1 MNLYTSASTA
11 ALVINVALGFFV
23 IHKGRDLLRNRLFG
37 ILCIIIGIWCAYP
50 LAMSLAPSPEAA
62 LLFVRFIYVFAVF
75 CPTVYLHF
83 VLVLVNARK
92 HLKPFVYAAY
102 STSAVLFFLNFSPL
116 FIKDVTR
123 NVPQSALQ
131 KFTLVP
137 GPVYLVYV
145 LGFVVMVGYGYTEL
159 IRAYRKSTAFER
171 NQLRYIFLAFIVSA
185 LGGLIHFSS
194 SFGYKE
200 PFPHDFLLIAF
211 TSVTSYAIVKHRLMD
226 IRIIVKTGVIYALS
240 TGVITGS
247 FMLLV
252 LGFQTVFSEYAVHAR
267 LPVAAV
273 AALVIALAFY
283 PVKDRIQRAVDKY
296 FYKEAYDYHR
306 VLGDASK
313 AMTSILDFEKLLSY
327 ILRAIND
334 SMKIERGWILL
345 RSQGGRKFDV
355 RITAAFEDEPE
366 FPAEAPLTSR
376 NVLME
381 YLRGSTEPIV
391 REEIERMLLPDE
403 AGSIS
408 REMGRFNAD
417 VAVPIVLKNRLMGAI
432 LLGPKLSGDIY
443 TDEDLQLLTTLA
455 NQAAV
460 AIRNAQLYSRL
471 QQDLDTIRYLEREKA
486 KAERLASLG
495 TMAAGIAHEIKNPL
509 VSIKTFAQL
518 LPEKASDPEFRD
530 DFSQIAT
537 KEIDRIDSLV
547 QGLLSLAKPSPPVFE
562 AVDVNSVLDEIL
574 TSVLIRMEN
583 RKISLRKEYDHD
595 LPPAMGDVHQLKQ
608 VFSNIIINAIQATP
622 EGGKITVMTSSCDR
636 SRGRDGCVSVK
647 ISDTGSGISQ
657 EESERIF
664 NPFFTTKHEGVGLG
678 LTICHRII
686 EDHRG
691 AIEMESRVGKGTTFT
706 ISVPVADREGS
717 IASRANSS

>member
-1 MNLYTSASTA
+1 M
-11 ALVINVALGFFV
+11 
-23 IHKGRDLLRNRLFG
+23 
-37 ILCIIIGIWCAYP
+37 
-50 LAMSLAPSPEAA
+50 
-62 LLFVRFIYVFAVF
+62 
-75 CPTVYLHF
+75 
-83 VLVLVNARK
+83 
-92 HLKPFVYAAY
+92 
-102 STSAVLFFLNFSPL
+102 
-116 FIKDVTR
+116 
-123 NVPQSALQ
+123 
-131 KFTLVP
+131 
-137 GPVYLVYV
+137 
-145 LGFVVMVGYGYTEL
+145 EL

-185 LGGLIHFSS
+185 VGGLIHFSS

-252 LGFQTVFSEYAVHAR
+252 LGVQRIFSEYRDHASI
-267 LPVAAV
+267 PVAAV

-283 PVKDRIQRAVDKY
+283 PVKNRIQRVVDRY
-296 FYKEAYDYHR
+296 FYKEGYDYHR

-327 ILRAIND
+327 ILRAVND

-345 RSQGGRKFDV
+345 RSEAGRKFDV
-355 RITAAFEDEPE
+355 RMTAAFGEEHE

-376 NVLME
+376 NALVE
-381 YLRGSTEPIV
+381 YVRAHSEAIV
-391 REEIERMLLPDE
+391 REEIEQMLPPDE
-403 AGSIS
+403 SSPIS
-408 REMGRFNAD
+408 QEMARFNAD
-417 VAVPIVLKNRLMGAI
+417 VAVPIVLKNRLMGTI

-530 DFSQIAT
+530 DFSQIAIN
-537 KEIDRIDSLV
+537 EIERIDSLV

-562 AVDVNSVLDEIL
+562 PLDVHSILDEIV

-583 RKISLRKEYDHD
+583 KKISLKKDYGDEV
-595 LPPAMGDVHQLKQ
+595 PPAMGDVNQLKQ

-622 EGGKITVMTSSCDR
+622 EGGRITVTTCGVRPSDDEE
-636 SRGRDGCVSVK
+636 GNVTVK
-647 ISDTGSGISQ
+647 ISDNGKGISQ

-678 LTICHRII
+678 LTICHRIV

-691 AIEMESRVGKGTTFT
+691 TIQMDSEVGKGTAFT
-706 ISVPVADREGS
+706 ITVPAAKREGS
-717 IASRANSS
+717 VASRTESSR